1 MSLYEAKVRIE
12 KVQGAHRRVTL
23 STGQTFEMGVH
34 GPIKSYYRLDNEK
47 DLPLPVDYIVGA
59 TGA

>member
-1 MSLYEAKVRIE
+1 MSLYEARASIE
-12 KVQGAHRRVTL
+12 KVAGSHRRVTL
-23 STGQTFEMGVH
+23 ATGDAFETGVH
-34 GPIKSYYRLDNEK
+34 GAIKAHYRLDNEK

>member
-1 MSLYEAKVRIE
+1 MSFYDAKAKVEKIE
-12 KVQGAHRRVTL
+12 GTQRRVTL
-23 STGQTFEMGVH
+23 ETGHAFETGVH
-34 GPIKSYYRLDNEK
+34 GAIKSYYRLDNEK

>member
-1 MSLYEAKVRIE
+1 MSFYEAKARIE
-12 KVQGAHRRVTL
+12 KVQGTERRVTL
-23 STGQTFEMGVH
+23 DTGHTFQTGVH
-34 GPIKSYYRLDNEK
+34 GAIKAHYKLLNEK

>member
-1 MSLYEAKVRIE
+1 MSFYESRARIE
-12 KVQGAHRRVTL
+12 KIQGTQRRVTL
-23 STGQTFEMGVH
+23 ATGEAFETGVH
-34 GPIKSYYRLDNEK
+34 GAIKAHYKLLNEK

>member
-1 MSLYEAKVRIE
+1 MSLYEAKAQVE
-12 KVQGAHRRVTL
+12 KVQGTHRRVTL
-23 STGQTFEMGVH
+23 ATGQTFEMGVH

>member
-1 MSLYEAKVRIE
+1 MSLYEAKAQVE

-23 STGQTFEMGVH
+23 ATGQTFEMGVH

>member
-1 MSLYEAKVRIE
+1 MSFYDSRAKVAKIE
-12 KVQGAHRRVTL
+12 GTQRRVTL
-23 STGQTFEMGVH
+23 ETGLSFDVGVH
-34 GPIKSYYRLDNEK
+34 GAIKAHYRLLDQK